1 MVSSSKIQDHLAYP
15 PRGLR
20 APRAAAY
27 IGVSE
32 TTFRVLVDEGVMPKP
47 KRVNGMTIW
56 DRLELDAAF
65 ESLAPEP
72 QDEPKRRNT
81 FDTIMG
87 IDTDGERS

>member
-32 TTFRVLVDEGVMPKP
+32 TSFLHLVDEGVMPKP
-47 KRVNGMTIW
+47 KRVKGMNIW

-65 ESLAPEP
+65 ESLAPER

-81 FDTIMG
+81 FDTILG